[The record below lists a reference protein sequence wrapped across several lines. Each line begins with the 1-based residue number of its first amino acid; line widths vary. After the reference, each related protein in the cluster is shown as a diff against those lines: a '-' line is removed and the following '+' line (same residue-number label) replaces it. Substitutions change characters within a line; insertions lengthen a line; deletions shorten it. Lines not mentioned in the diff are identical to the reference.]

1 MSDPMNKPPFKTLNT
16 IIESYYHPEEGLTE
30 VEDFIK
36 SFEEES
42 LFVLDYKGIMY
53 QKTSALKYDQGYEIL
68 LLPYTELHSNSK
80 QDLLQLLKRKIIVY
94 FTYTD
99 HDQQQE
105 DFMPDIGNQI
115 FSFMSHMLK
124 GAQQNKSA
132 IPVRFILMDIE
143 AVGFIPKLSKFM
155 AGCRGFNVGT
165 CLFVDDRLTLTYGY
179 NTEQVDKMY
188 KNSVVISK

>member
-1 MSDPMNKPPFKTLNT
+1 MNKPPFKTLNT
-16 IIESYYHPEEGLTE
+16 IIEGYYHPEEGLVE

-36 SFEEES
+36 NFEEES

-53 QKTSALKYDQGYEIL
+53 QKTSAQKYNQDFEIL
-68 LLPYTELHSNSK
+68 LLPYTDLHSNSK
-80 QDLLQLLKRKIIVY
+80 QDLLQLLKRKTIVY

-99 HDQQQE
+99 YDQQQE
-105 DFMPDIGNQI
+105 DFIPDMGSQI

-124 GAQQNKSA
+124 GVQQNKKA

-143 AVGFIPKLSKFM
+143 AVGFIPKLPKFM

-165 CLFVDDRLTLTYGY
+165 YLFIDDKETLLYGY
-179 NTEQVDKMY
+179 NKEQVDKIY
-188 KNSVVISK
+188 LNSTVVSKELT

>member
-1 MSDPMNKPPFKTLNT
+1 MSAPVNKPPFKTLNA
-16 IIESYYHPEEGLTE
+16 IIESYYHPEKGLAE

-42 LFVLDYKGIMY
+42 LFVLDYRGIMY

-94 FTYTD
+94 FTYTE
-99 HDQQQE
+99 HDQRQE
-105 DFMPDIGNQI
+105 DFMPDIGKRI

-124 GAQQNKSA
+124 GTQQNKKA
-132 IPVRFILMDIE
+132 IPVRFVLMDIE

-179 NTEQVDKMY
+179 NTDQVDKMY

>member
-1 MSDPMNKPPFKTLNT
+1 MNKPPFKTLNT
-16 IIESYYHPEEGLTE
+16 IIESYYHPEEGLAE

-105 DFMPDIGNQI
+105 GFMPDIGNRI

-124 GAQQNKSA
+124 GAQQNKRA

-143 AVGFIPKLSKFM
+143 AIGFIPKLSKFM

-165 CLFVDDRLTLTYGY
+165 CLFVDDRLTLSYGY
-179 NTEQVDKMY
+179 NKEQVDKMY
-188 KNSVVISK
+188 NNSVVTSK